1 MKLSVLIFAGCLTT
15 LTTLAQSP
23 EHRNG
28 KPMAVA
34 LNDSAVA
41 RYMRHMDSEDS
52 VKAVFRLFDKAL
64 KIDSGYYDGWLNKM
78 SLHCRLGDYKTG
90 LSTLRRMERLFPN
103 DEGVLLYTG
112 ILLYQSGNTVGAMGY
127 FNRLLAYYDNV
138 LRGAKPNSVLQKNT
152 QISKGKALILA
163 NKVAEGKA
171 LLRKIHDADSNPFN
185 KSYLAFYIN
194 SSREEI
200 IHDMVPGQ

>member
-1 MKLSVLIFAGCLTT
+1 MKIFALIFAGCLST
-15 LTTLAQSP
+15 LTSLAQGT
-23 EHRNG
+23 EHRKG
-28 KPMAVA
+28 SPKAVA
-34 LNDSAVA
+34 LNDTAIA
-41 RYMRHMDSEDS
+41 RYMRYMDSDDS

-64 KIDSGYYDGWLNKM
+64 KTDSGYYDGWLNKM
-78 SLHCRLGDYKTG
+78 SLHCRLGDLKTG

-112 ILLYQSGNTVGAMGY
+112 ILLYQTGNTVGAMGY
-127 FNRLLAYYDNV
+127 FNKLLAYYENV
-138 LRGAKPNSVLQKNT
+138 LRKAKPNTVLQKNT

-171 LLRKIHDADSNPFN
+171 LLRKVHDADTNPFN

-194 SSREEI
+194 SSREDI
-200 IHDMVPGQ
+200 IRDMVPGQ